1 MKILCQRTYRLSL
14 FALVLCC
21 FQAIPA
27 GAQVVATPAAEQV
40 PDGRSS
46 PNGARRTLDLA
57 ALEALAKENN
67 PTLVQ
72 ARAHVQANEAKALQA
87 GRYPNPRVGYVAEQI
102 GVAGTAGELHG
113 AFVEQEIVTGGKLR
127 LSREKYKLRARAAE
141 LISDAQQRKVIND
154 VRLHF
159 YRALAKKEIVGIHG
173 SLLRNAEDNLVTVQE
188 MVNVGQSNQSDVHLA
203 KASLERARLDLLMAE
218 NDYRSSLSDLAA
230 GVGAELREAEP
241 TGQLDGP
248 LTVIDFEEALARLLG
263 QHPGIAASRLEIEA
277 DEITVQRERREVIP
291 NLIVGVGVGWNF
303 ETREAVYSAQF
314 SVRIPFF
321 NRNQGTVR
329 QASADLERQ
338 RAEVR
343 RQELQLRR
351 KLAKRYRD
359 YVTALQHVRDY
370 QQVVLPEA
378 RRAYQLR
385 LKAYREN
392 RQDWPRVLAAQN
404 YYYRERLGYTQHLL
418 EWREGEVAI
427 NGLLLVGGLEPVEGP
442 MPRGHIDAVAK
453 PR

>member
-1 MKILCQRTYRLSL
+1 MKSLCQKTRRLSL

-21 FQAIPA
+21 FQAGPA
-27 GAQVVATPAAEQV
+27 RAQVMVTSAAEQV

-46 PNGARRTLDLA
+46 PRGSRRTLDLA

-87 GRYPNPRVGYVAEQI
+87 GLYPNPRIGYVAEQI

-127 LSREKYKLRARAAE
+127 LSREKYKLRARTAQ
-141 LISDAQQRKVIND
+141 LFSDAQQRKVIND
-154 VRLHF
+154 VRMHF
-159 YRALAKKEIVGIHG
+159 YRALAKKEILGIHG

-188 MVNVGQSNQSDVHLA
+188 RVNLGQSDQSDLHLA

-218 NDYRSSLSDLAA
+218 NDYRASLSDLAA

-241 TGQLDGP
+241 TGQLEGP
-248 LTVIDFEEALARLLG
+248 LAVIDFEEAVGRLLDE
-263 QHPGIAASRLEIEA
+263 HPGLAASRLEVEA
-277 DEITVQRERREVIP
+277 DEITVQREKREVIP
-291 NLIVGVGVGWNF
+291 NLIVGAGVGRNF
-303 ETREAVYSAQF
+303 ETREAVYSAQL

-321 NRNQGTVR
+321 DRNQGTVR
-329 QASADLERQ
+329 QARADLERQ

-343 RQELQLRR
+343 RLQLLLRR
-351 KLAKRYRD
+351 ELARRYRS
-359 YVTALQHVRDY
+359 YLTALQHVRDY

-378 RRAYQLR
+378 RRAYELR
-385 LKAYREN
+385 LEAYREN
-392 RQDWPRVLAAQN
+392 RQDWPQVLATQNN
-404 YYYRERLGYTQHLL
+404 YYQERLAYAQHLL
-418 EWREGEVAI
+418 AWREDEVAI
-427 NGLLLVGGLEPVEGP
+427 NGLLLVGGLEPAEGP